1 MAAPVYLTA
10 EQQAEL
16 RRIAEAIV
24 APGKGILAAD
34 ESTGTIGK
42 RLQQINLENNE
53 DNRRALRQLLFT
65 ADGIGNNISG
75 IILFDET
82 FHQKTDT
89 GVPFVKVLAD
99 NGILPGIKVD
109 KGTVTL
115 GGTDGETTTQGRLLV
130 SEYKLKSIYARNK

>member
-42 RLQQINLENNE
+42 RLQQINQENNE

-75 IILFDET
+75 VIS
-82 FHQKTDT
+82 
-89 GVPFVKVLAD
+89 V
-99 NGILPGIKVD
+99 
-109 KGTVTL
+109 
-115 GGTDGETTTQGRLLV
+115 R
-130 SEYKLKSIYARNK
+130 